1 MPINRHIEAILLLRQ
16 IITVIMTAKEKKF
29 KEFLVK
35 ADVKLIDLLI
45 RGGFMKIA
53 EKTKPKQKQK
63 PKQKND
69 NVFNDAKI
77 KSDET
82 RYIETY
88 LKGDSG
94 AMKIFFRLYKGYYGH
109 LILSSFLYIIE
120 VSFHWIV
127 PLITA
132 NLINL
137 AIAPTANA
145 TEVFIVNIAIALFV
159 YLINIPAYTMRMKH
173 LSIAKRSVEAGLR
186 GAMVRKLQH
195 LSISFHKEMETGKI
209 HSKVMRD
216 VENIETF
223 SVHIINTA
231 FDVVLTV
238 LVTSA
243 IILSKNVTI
252 FIMFLVAVPIGV
264 LSMVPF
270 RNSIRKRNKDLHQE
284 IEKTS
289 SNVMDM
295 VELIPVTRSH
305 ALEDKEINK
314 MNKQISNVAKSGYK
328 LDVINSFF
336 VSSTFMTMSIINLV
350 CLAFCVYMA
359 LNKKISVGDISIY
372 TSYFSQLLSRV
383 NNVIAMLPIFTK
395 GIQSIN
401 SIGEILRSYDI
412 EEYKNKKK
420 LRSLKGEFKF
430 QNIFFHY
437 ADDNR
442 FVLKDFSLE
451 VKQGETIALVGES
464 GSGKSTI
471 VNMAIGLFTPTS
483 GEIYIDG
490 KNMKDL
496 DMRSFRKRIA
506 VVPQNTILFNGTI
519 KDNIT
524 YGKPGVTKE
533 ELEKAIEAA
542 NLTNVIAKL
551 PNGLN
556 TDIGEHGGKLSGG
569 QRQRISIARAIIR
582 NPDVIIF
589 DEATSALDTVSEAE
603 IQSAINNLTKDRTT
617 FIVAHRLSTIRTAD
631 KIAVMQ
637 NGTCVEY
644 GTYDELM
651 EKKGEFYKYKITQ
664 S

>member
-16 IITVIMTAKEKKF
+16 IITVIMTAKDKKF

-82 RYIETY
+82 RYIEAY

-109 LILSSFLYIIE
+109 LIFSSLLYIVE
-120 VSFHWIV
+120 VSFYWIV

-145 TEVFIVNIAIALFV
+145 TQVFIVNIAIALFV
-159 YLINIPAYTMRMKH
+159 YLINIPAYTMRMRH

-195 LSISFHKEMETGKI
+195 LSISFHKEMESGKI

-231 FDVVLTV
+231 FDVILTV
-238 LVTSA
+238 AVTSA

-252 FIMFLVAVPIGV
+252 FIMFLVAIPIGV

-289 SNVMDM
+289 SDVMDM

-336 VSSTFMTMSIINLV
+336 VSSTCMTMSIINLV

-524 YGKPGVTKE
+524 YGKPGVTKD